1 MTGWWRLTAGCL
13 WGRVSSQQAKP
24 MSGPAPENPEVEV
37 LVTQHLAALRAFVR
51 LRMGKELRSREE
63 SCDIVQSVAREV
75 LLHADRFAHGG
86 EEGFREW
93 LFTTAHR
100 KIVNRLEHWRAD
112 KRNRAHEEPGFM
124 PEELRSLIATPSQHA
139 VLREDL
145 GQLEAAFDS
154 LTAEQREVLT
164 MSRLLGLGHAAIAAK
179 LGKTEVAVRKILS
192 RALARLAAALVASDQ
207 PPPE

>member
-1 MTGWWRLTAGCL
+1 VHRSLVVM
-13 WGRVSSQQAKP
+13 
-24 MSGPAPENPEVEV
+24 PEPTPDSPEVDA

-75 LLHADRFAHGG
+75 LQHADRFAHGG

-112 KRNRAHEEPGFM
+112 KRNPAHEVPECV

-145 GQLEAAFDS
+145 RQLEAAFDA

-164 MSRLLGLGHAAIAAK
+164 MSRLLGLGHAAIALK
-179 LGKTEVAVRKILS
+179 LGKSEVAVRKVLS
-192 RALARLAAALVASDQ
+192 RALARLATTLAAGA
-207 PPPE
+207 PPPSTSA

>member
-1 MTGWWRLTAGCL
+1 
-13 WGRVSSQQAKP
+13 
-24 MSGPAPENPEVEV
+24 MSGPDPENPAVEV

-86 EEGFREW
+86 EAGFREW

-112 KRNRAHEEPGFM
+112 KRNRVHEAPDCV

-145 GQLEAAFDS
+145 GLLETAFDS

-164 MSRLLGLGHAAIAAK
+164 MSRFLGLGHAAIAAK
-179 LGKTEVAVRKILS
+179 LGKTEVAVRKTLS
-192 RALARLAAALVASDQ
+192 RALARLAAALAAADQ